1 MPNDVRDFFDSLAPN
16 WDEHSEEK
24 LPHIISLL
32 DRVHI
37 RSGSRVL
44 DLACGTGI
52 ISGILHDRYGAEVL
66 GLDVSVKMIEIARG
80 KYASKDGVC
89 FECDDFY
96 ETLFHQEFDYIVC
109 HNAFPHFV
117 DVERFVDHIAD
128 ALVPGGEFVVF
139 HSLGRAKLQSHHD
152 GLGPTISRNLGP
164 VEEEARAFSKRL
176 TVLECDESDSH
187 FWIRG
192 RK

>member
-16 WDEHSEEK
+16 WDERSEEK
-24 LPHIISLL
+24 LPHIVSLL
-32 DRVHI
+32 DRAQI

-52 ISGILHDRYGAEVL
+52 ISGVLHDRYGAEVL
-66 GLDVSVKMIEIARG
+66 GLDVSPKMIEIAKAKYKG
-80 KYASKDGVC
+80 KEGVH
-89 FECDDFY
+89 FECGDFY
-96 ETLFHQEFDYIVC
+96 ETSFREEFDYVIC

-139 HSLGRAKLQSHHD
+139 HSLGRVKLQSHHD